1 MKQKLYILGVI
12 TAIVILVGAIFKINH
27 WPGAGYLLIIGLVT
41 LVLVFLPLALI
52 DHYKGAGNKQ
62 NLLLHIVTW
71 LTCFVVF
78 IGMLFKIQ
86 HWAGAA
92 PMMAVAIIF
101 PYVVFLPVFLVTT
114 AKNKNFNIYNTVF
127 VLLLLAANSVV
138 SAMLAL
144 NVTRERIHDSFNL
157 SDNYNKVESVLNQL
171 PASDPQSPV
180 NLKIN
185 EVLKIVDEY
194 QKLILAKNGSTE
206 DQWNSGK
213 DILRWPDMTGL
224 AAKALTESGESPYG
238 SKLQNGLKDLISL
251 MSKTPGYEQIAEN
264 AITVFDLDPPAK
276 DDATWPMWKF
286 NEDNNTWVLIY
297 LDGLEVNLKI
307 IKASVN
313 TGN

>member
-1 MKQKLYILGVI
+1 MKQKIYILGVVN
-12 TAIVILVGAIFKINH
+12 AIIILAGTIFKINH
-27 WPGAGYLLIIGLVT
+27 WPGAGYMLVIGLVT

-71 LTCFVVF
+71 LTCFVIF
-78 IGMLFKIQ
+78 MGMLFKIR
-86 HWAGAA
+86 HWPAAA
-92 PMMAVAIIF
+92 PLMAVAIIF
-101 PYVVFLPVFLVTT
+101 PYVVFLPVFLITT

-157 SDNYNKVESVLNQL
+157 SGNYNKVESVLNQL

-180 NLKIN
+180 NLKID

-206 DQWNSGK
+206 DQWNS
-213 DILRWPDMTGL
+213 DQNILRWPDMSGF
-224 AAKALTESGESPYG
+224 AAKALAESGESPYG
-238 SKLQNGLKDLISL
+238 TKLQNGLKELISL
-251 MSKTPGYEQIAEN
+251 MGRTPGYEKMAEN
-264 AITVFDLDPPAK
+264 AITVFDLDPPSK
-276 DDATWPMWKF
+276 DEGAWPIWKF
-286 NEDNNTWVLIY
+286 NGDNLAWVLIY
-297 LDGLEVNLKI
+297 LDGLEANLKM

-313 TGN
+313 TGY

>member
-1 MKQKLYILGVI
+1 MKQKLYIFGVI

-71 LTCFVVF
+71 MTCFVIF

-92 PMMAVAIIF
+92 PLVAVAFIF
-101 PYVVFLPVFLVTT
+101 PYIVFLPVFLVTT

-157 SDNYNKVESVLNQL
+157 AGNYNKVESVLKQL
-171 PASDPQSPV
+171 PASDQQSPV
-180 NLKIN
+180 NLKID

-206 DQWNSGK
+206 DQWNSGQ
-213 DILRWPDMTGL
+213 DILRWPDMTGF
-224 AAKALTESGESPYG
+224 AAKALAESGESPCG
-238 SKLQNGLKDLISL
+238 SKLQNGLKTLISL
-251 MSKTPGYEQIAEN
+251 MKETQGYEKMAEN
-264 AITVFDLDPPAK
+264 AITVFDLDPPSK
-276 DDATWPMWKF
+276 DEGAWPIWKF
-286 NEDNNTWVLIY
+286 NGDYLSWALIY
-297 LDGLEVNLKI
+297 LDGLEVNLKM

-313 TGN
+313 ASN

>member
-1 MKQKLYILGVI
+1 MKQKLYIIGVI
-12 TAIVILVGAIFKINH
+12 NIIIIFTGTIFKINH
-27 WPGAGYLLIIGLVT
+27 WPGAGYLLILGIIA
-41 LVLVFLPLALI
+41 LVLVFLPLALV
-52 DHYKGAGNKQ
+52 DHYKGAGNKH

-71 LTCFVVF
+71 LTCFVIF
-78 IGMLFKIQ
+78 TGMLFKIQ

-92 PMMAVAIIF
+92 VLMSVAIIF
-101 PYVVFLPVFLVTT
+101 PYVVFLPVFLVTI
-114 AKNKNFNIYNTVF
+114 AKNKNFSIYNTVF
-127 VLLLLAANSVV
+127 VLLLLTAISVV

-144 NVTRERIHDSFNL
+144 NATRERIHDSFNL

-171 PASDPQSPV
+171 PAFNPQSPV

-224 AAKALTESGESPYG
+224 AAKALRESGESPYG

-264 AITVFDLDPPAK
+264 AITIFDLDPPAK
-276 DDATWPMWKF
+276 DDAAWPMWKF

-297 LDGLEVNLKI
+297 LDGLETNLQL
-307 IKASVN
+307 IKVS
-313 TGN
+313 GNMN